1 MAYFKRM
8 TSFVTEINIDLAG
21 KLKEDLESQGFLL
34 TKPPYTL
41 LQGKKTGISITLY
54 TSGKLIVQGKDKE
67 DFLKF
72 YLEPEILG
80 SLAFS
85 HPEISMDM
93 ESRIGV
99 DEAGKGDFFGP
110 LCIAAF
116 YADENILKELV
127 RLGIKD
133 SKQLGDPTILK
144 MAKELRR
151 FPHTNV
157 SIFPTKYNDLY
168 SRFKNLNHLLAWG
181 HATAI
186 EELMQKTNCNRV
198 IIDQFAH
205 ESVVISALHKKG
217 ITPNLTQRVRG
228 EEDPVVAAASIL
240 ARAAFVE
247 GIERLE
253 KAFNTPLP
261 KGASRQVIEAGRR
274 FIEKHSRE
282 ELKEVAKLHFKTT
295 LEL

>member
-1 MAYFKRM
+1 M
-8 TSFVTEINIDLAG
+8 TSFVAEIDIKLAS
-21 KLKEDLESQGFLL
+21 KLREDLNSQGFAL
-34 TKPPYTL
+34 TTPPYTL

-54 TSGKLIVQGKDKE
+54 TSGKLVVQGKDKE
-67 DFLKF
+67 DFLHF

-85 HPEISMDM
+85 HPELSLNL

-110 LCIAAF
+110 LCVAAF
-116 YADENILKELV
+116 YADETILKELT
-127 RLGIKD
+127 RLKIKD
-133 SKQLGDPTILK
+133 SKTLGDPTILK
-144 MAKELRR
+144 MARELRK
-151 FPHTNV
+151 FPHAIIA
-157 SIFPTKYNDLY
+157 IFPAKYNELY

-186 EELMQKTNCNRV
+186 EELMQKTGCNTV

-205 ESVVISALHKKG
+205 ESVVLSALRKKELE
-217 ITPNLTQRVRG
+217 PNLTQRVRG

-253 KAFNTPLP
+253 KTFETPLP
-261 KGASRQVIEAGRR
+261 KGASRHVIEAGRR
-274 FIEKHSRE
+274 FITKHSRE
-282 ELKEVAKLHFKTT
+282 ELHEVAKLHFKTT

>member
-1 MAYFKRM
+1 MAG
-8 TSFVTEINIDLAG
+8 FVTEIDVNLSG
-21 KLKEDLESQGFLL
+21 KLKEDLTSQGFEL
-34 TKPPYTL
+34 TTPPYTL
-41 LQGKKTGISITLY
+41 LQGKKTGVSITLY
-54 TSGKLIVQGKDKE
+54 MSGKLVVQGKDKDE
-67 DFLKF
+67 FIRF

-80 SLAFS
+80 SLVFS
-85 HPEISMDM
+85 HPELSLDM

-110 LCIAAF
+110 LCVAAF
-116 YADENILKELV
+116 YADEPTLKELT

-133 SKQLGDPTILK
+133 SKQLGDPMILK
-144 MAKELRR
+144 LARELRK
-151 FPHTNV
+151 FPHAAV
-157 SIFPTKYNDLY
+157 SIFPSKYNELY

-186 EELMQKTNCNRV
+186 EELMEKTGCNRV

-205 ESVVISALHKKG
+205 ESVVLSALKKKG
-217 ITPNLTQRVRG
+217 ISPNLTQRVRG
-228 EEDPVVAAASIL
+228 EADPVVAAASIL

-247 GIERLE
+247 GIDRLE

-261 KGASRQVIEAGRR
+261 KGAARQVIDAGRR
-274 FIEKHSRE
+274 FILKHSRE

-295 LEL
+295 LELDQS